1 MTRKI
6 RSISTPAR
14 KIVSTSEPQRRIDPA
29 QVAKAL
35 GAEEAHKPG
44 GARLSG
50 SPPSLFALR
59 QELYRR
65 LRSTGGRRSL
75 EGAGERHKIPLIE
88 GDWERLQEV
97 ARASESETVRP
108 SPAQVASLLLH
119 RALKE
124 LKQDVNSER

>member
-1 MTRKI
+1 MTRKV
-6 RSISTPAR
+6 RSTSKPAR

-35 GAEEAHKPG
+35 GAKDAHEPQG
-44 GARLSG
+44 TELTG
-50 SPPSLFALR
+50 SPPSLFGLR

-75 EGAGERHKIPLIE
+75 EGAGRRHKIPLIE
-88 GDWERLQEV
+88 GDWERLGEL
-97 ARASESETVRP
+97 ARASESETVHP

-119 RALKE
+119 RAIKE
-124 LKQDVNSER
+124 LEQEVSS